1 MKFIKWINNTFPQ
14 KEFMLRSTG
23 GIKYFKLGTAMQI
36 ILISLLITTGFFV
49 GLFTYKMQFL
59 QTVNYKQNV
68 PLIDLSVMYSKFTN
82 AVVNL
87 R

>member
-1 MKFIKWINNTFPQ
+1 MKFIKWLNNTFPQ

-68 PLIDLSVMYSKFTN
+68 SFKRFKSK
-82 AVVNL
+82 VCKIY
-87 R
+87 